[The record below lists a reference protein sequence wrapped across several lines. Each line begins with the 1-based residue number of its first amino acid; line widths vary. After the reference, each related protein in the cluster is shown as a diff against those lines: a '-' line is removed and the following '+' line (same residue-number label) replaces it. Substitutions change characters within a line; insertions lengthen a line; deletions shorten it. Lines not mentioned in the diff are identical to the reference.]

1 MTENEKIALLE
12 EIMDVEPG
20 SLKADSVLEDFE
32 EWDSLS
38 KLAYAAM
45 MTNKFKKQVTGEEIK
60 AFVHVSDAL
69 MAMEQGE

>member
-12 EIMDVEPG
+12 DIMDVESG

-45 MTNKFKKQVTGEEIK
+45 VTNKFKKQVTGEEIK
-60 AFVHVSDAL
+60 AFVLVSDAL
-69 MAMEQGE
+69 RAMEQGE

>member
-20 SLKADSVLEDFE
+20 SLKADSVLTDFE

-38 KLAYAAM
+38 KLAYSAM
-45 MTNKFKKQVTGEEIK
+45 VTNKFKKYVAGEEIK
-60 AFVHVSDAL
+60 AFVLVSDAL
-69 MAMEQGE
+69 RAMEPGE

>member
-20 SLKADSVLEDFE
+20 SLKADSMLADFE

-45 MTNKFKKQVTGEEIK
+45 VTSKFKTQITGEDIK
-60 AFVHVSDAL
+60 AFVLVSDAL
-69 MAMEQGE
+69 RAMEQGE